1 MGWDKSKKGGGKA
14 MNLDLTRR
22 VLAVVESQ
30 PFGFAK
36 LRGRRI
42 AREVD
47 QMRAAG
53 LVEVSAA
60 QQSDPDIAVIKSV
73 TPAGRRLLR
82 VFESKRATEI
92 ARKAFQFS
100 RESRIDLELCVL

>member
-1 MGWDKSKKGGGKA
+1 

-22 VLAVVESQ
+22 VLGLVESQ

-60 QQSDPDIAVIKSV
+60 ELGDPDMVVIKSV
-73 TPAGRRLLR
+73 TDAGRRFLR
-82 VFESKRATEI
+82 VFASKRAAEG

-100 RESRIDLELCVL
+100 PVSTIDLELSLL

>member
-1 MGWDKSKKGGGKA
+1 

-22 VLAVVESQ
+22 VLGVVESQ

-60 QQSDPDIAVIKSV
+60 EQSDPDVIVIKSV
-73 TPAGRRLLR
+73 TDAGRRFLR
-82 VFESKRATEI
+82 VFESKRAAEG
-92 ARKAFQFS
+92 ARKTFQFS
-100 RESRIDLELCVL
+100 RASTIDLELSVL